1 MVILAKRV
9 DFDNVMN
16 VITFRRGGGGYLF
29 IFSFTILMNLMV
41 RMTIM
46 SLKAVITLVAAS
58 SIYHLLY
65 RTQ

>member
-1 MVILAKRV
+1 MI
-9 DFDNVMN
+9 FDHDDLMTIIIIITVK
-16 VITFRRGGGGYLF
+16 TFRRGGRRV
-29 IFSFTILMNLMV
+29 IILMNLMV

-46 SLKAVITLVAAS
+46 SLKAVITLVVAS

>member
-1 MVILAKRV
+1 MLLI
-9 DFDNVMN
+9 
-16 VITFRRGGGGYLF
+16 IT
-29 IFSFTILMNLMV
+29 IITILTIGEGEGGKIIMFSVNLMV

-46 SLKAVITLVAAS
+46 SLKAVLTSVVAS